1 MVESFLFAT
10 AICCIF
16 YASMDTGLVFLKAP
30 ADASHIISSPWQP
43 TPLIIPISLEF
54 SFI

>member
-1 MVESFLFAT
+1 MIELFLFAT
-10 AICCIF
+10 AMCYIF
-16 YASMDTGLVFLKAP
+16 YASMNTGLVSLKVP

-43 TPLIIPISLEF
+43 ASLTISISLEF